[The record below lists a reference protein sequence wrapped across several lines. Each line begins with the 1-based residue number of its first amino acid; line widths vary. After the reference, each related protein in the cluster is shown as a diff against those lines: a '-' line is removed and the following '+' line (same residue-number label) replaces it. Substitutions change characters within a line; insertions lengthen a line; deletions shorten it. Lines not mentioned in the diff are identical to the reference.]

1 MRDLPTPAVLARLK
15 PNAKGGLYLEG
26 ESIVHKYA
34 ARCGKH
40 PVVNQGEQSLW
51 DTEAEALDAAKRFHE
66 ACRAASA

>member
-26 ESIVHKYA
+26 DSIVHKYA

-40 PVVNQGEQSLW
+40 QVVNQGEQSLW
-51 DTEAEALDAAKRFHE
+51 DSEADALAAAKRFRDH
-66 ACRAASA
+66 CRAACA